1 MILKATW
8 LAGTII
14 VCWNTSSATIE
25 PYQMG
30 RTGKRVAGTLLVS
43 PTK

>member
-1 MILKATW
+1 M
-8 LAGTII
+8 I
-14 VCWNTSSATIE
+14 VCWNTSNATIE
-25 PYQMG
+25 LYQMG